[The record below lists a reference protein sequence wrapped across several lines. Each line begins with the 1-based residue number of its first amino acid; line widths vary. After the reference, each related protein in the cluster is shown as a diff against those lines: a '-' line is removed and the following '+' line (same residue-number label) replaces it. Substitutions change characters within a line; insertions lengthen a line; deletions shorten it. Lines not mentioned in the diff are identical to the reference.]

1 MNEKELRY
9 MKCIAEAGS
18 IQKAAVLLRKNPSSL
33 SRAVHR
39 VEEDMDI
46 ILFKRTPEGLR
57 PTQEGVSF
65 PAYTLITLV
74 GLLRTSMSSGSSF
87 STGTRSVLRGLM
99 GFSIST
105 YRHSS

>member
-9 MKCIAEAGS
+9 MKYIAEAGS
-18 IQKAAVLLRKNPSSL
+18 IQKAAVLLEKNPSSL

-57 PTQEGVSF
+57 PCLL
-65 PAYTLITLV
+65 YT
-74 GLLRTSMSSGSSF
+74 SDAADE
-87 STGTRSVLRGLM
+87 
-99 GFSIST
+99 
-105 YRHSS
+105 

>member
-18 IQKAAVLLRKNPSSL
+18 IQKAAVLLEKNPSSL

-46 ILFKRTPEGLR
+46 ILFRRTPEGLK
-57 PTQEGVSF
+57 PTPEGDVYLQ
-65 PAYTLITLV
+65 AADEILAMYDELKQDAAETKTV
-74 GLLRTSMSSGSSF
+74 
-87 STGTRSVLRGLM
+87 
-99 GFSIST
+99 
-105 YRHSS
+105 

>member
-9 MKCIAEAGS
+9 MKCIAQEGS
-18 IQKAAVLLRKNPSSL
+18 IQKAAAVLQKNPSSL

-57 PTQEGVSF
+57 ATPEGEVYLQ
-65 PAYTLITLV
+65 AADEILAMYEKLKE
-74 GLLRTSMSSGSSF
+74 
-87 STGTRSVLRGLM
+87 
-99 GFSIST
+99 
-105 YRHSS
+105 

>member
-18 IQKAAVLLRKNPSSL
+18 IQKAAALLQKNPSSL

-46 ILFKRTPEGLR
+46 VFFKRTPEGLR
-57 PTQEGVSF
+57 PTQEG
-65 PAYTLITLV
+65 
-74 GLLRTSMSSGSSF
+74 GLYLQAAGVFLSMYDE
-87 STGTRSVLRGLM
+87 LKEK
-99 GFSIST
+99 
-105 YRHSS
+105 

>member
-9 MKCIAEAGS
+9 MKYIAEAGS
-18 IQKAAVLLRKNPSSL
+18 IQKAAVLLQKNPSSL

-57 PTQEGVSF
+57 PTAEGEVYLQ
-65 PAYTLITLV
+65 AAGEILAMYDELKKDAAKIKNAA
-74 GLLRTSMSSGSSF
+74 GKA
-87 STGTRSVLRGLM
+87 
-99 GFSIST
+99 
-105 YRHSS
+105 

>member
-9 MKCIAEAGS
+9 MKYIAEAGS
-18 IQKAAVLLRKNPSSL
+18 IQKAAVLLEKNPSSL

-57 PTQEGVSF
+57 PHRRERFICRQQV
-65 PAYTLITLV
+65 
-74 GLLRTSMSSGSSF
+74 
-87 STGTRSVLRGLM
+87 RSLQCM
-99 GFSIST
+99 MN
-105 YRHSS
+105 